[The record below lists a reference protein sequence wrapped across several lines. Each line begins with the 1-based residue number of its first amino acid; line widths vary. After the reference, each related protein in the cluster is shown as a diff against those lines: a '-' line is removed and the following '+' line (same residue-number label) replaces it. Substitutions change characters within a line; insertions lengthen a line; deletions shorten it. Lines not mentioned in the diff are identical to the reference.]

1 MLGFNK
7 WFVIFLF
14 LSLAVW
20 YGTGNWIM
28 ASQMMLGFIVVRVIW
43 SFLTKK

>member
-20 YGTGNWIM
+20 YGTGNLIVSIQIM
-28 ASQMMLGFIVVRVIW
+28 AAYIVIRVIW
-43 SFLTKK
+43 RFFTRE

>member
-1 MLGFNK
+1 MLGFDK

-20 YGTGNWIM
+20 YGTKNWIIAGQIM
-28 ASQMMLGFIVVRVIW
+28 IAFVVVKGIW
-43 SFLTKK
+43 RFFT

>member
-14 LSLAVW
+14 LSLIIW
-20 YGTGNWIM
+20 YGTGNVTI
-28 ASQMMLGFIVVRVIW
+28 SIQLLIGYIIVRIVWR
-43 SFLTKK
+43 FFT